1 MTNYFYLIKV
11 SKMTSNIPTCS
22 KLVSN
27 HLRSNHIRSNH
38 LRSNYKKDFFVY
50 SMKMPND
57 GNKNMYEERLLS
69 SLNESGSVE
78 GSGKNFDDVR
88 IELIKKDSNE

>member
-1 MTNYFYLIKV
+1 
-11 SKMTSNIPTCS
+11 
-22 KLVSN
+22 
-27 HLRSNHIRSNH
+27 
-38 LRSNYKKDFFVY
+38 
-50 SMKMPND
+50 MPND

>member
-1 MTNYFYLIKV
+1 
-11 SKMTSNIPTCS
+11 
-22 KLVSN
+22 
-27 HLRSNHIRSNH
+27 
-38 LRSNYKKDFFVY
+38 
-50 SMKMPND
+50 MKMPND

-88 IELIKKDSNE
+88 IELIKKDSNEWRDRCFKSKIREIRKDLRRIKNKKIFPQRK